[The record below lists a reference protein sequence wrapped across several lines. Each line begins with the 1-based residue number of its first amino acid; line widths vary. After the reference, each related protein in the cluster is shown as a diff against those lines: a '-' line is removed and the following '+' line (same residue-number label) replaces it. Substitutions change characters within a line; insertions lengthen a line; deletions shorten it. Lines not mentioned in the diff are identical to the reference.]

1 MIKEYIKTTS
11 VKAIKF
17 TKNNSSEIIKILIEN
32 DVDFFLSCEKLII
45 INTKSGAQKLFMY
58 DYLIISDEI
67 YPCTYEYFNK
77 NYMEV

>member
-1 MIKEYIKTTS
+1 MIKEYRKKSS

-17 TKNNSSEIIKILIEN
+17 TENNRSEIIKILIEN
-32 DVDFFLSCEKLII
+32 DVDFLECEKLII
-45 INTKSGAQKLFMY
+45 INTKSGDKKLFMY

-77 NYMEV
+77 NYIEV

>member
-1 MIKEYIKTTS
+1 MIKEYRKKST

-17 TKNNSSEIIKILIEN
+17 TENNRSEIIKTLIEN
-32 DVDFFLSCEKLII
+32 DVNFIECEKLII
-45 INTKSGAQKLFMY
+45 INTKSGDQKLFMY

-67 YPCTYEYFNK
+67 HPCTYEYFNK

>member
-1 MIKEYIKTTS
+1 MIKEYRKKSS

-17 TKNNSSEIIKILIEN
+17 TENNRSEIIKILIEN
-32 DVDFFLSCEKLII
+32 VVDFLECEKLII
-45 INTKSGAQKLFMY
+45 INTKSGEQKLFMY

-77 NYMEV
+77 NYIEV